1 MHADCMLIASLIRYV
16 KLRGLKGAAERNG
29 QVWACSRGTDCMLM
43 AALIRWAGVG
53 VLKGY

>member
-1 MHADCMLIASLIRYV
+1 MLIASLIRYV